1 MCRHCVITGITLVVT
16 VVVNVSCLVCL
27 VTAFALVPMLVCIGY
42 PSRAVAMSMRR
53 RRYAHSVCT
62 SIASTVVVAVHV
74 CPKLTLFLAFALF
87 PVVICIGY
95 PIRSEAMVVRRRCY
109 AHSVRTS
116 IASTVVVAV
125 YVCAKLALFLAFA
138 LFPVVICIGYPIRSK
153 AMVVWRRRYT
163 HSVSASVARAV
174 VIAVVVS
181 SLIKLLIVTACA
193 FVPVMSIILLPLCFC
208 TVICQ
213 FAIGLT
219 TNRTYCLGRAG
230 CRTAGVL
237 MIDSHAAF
245 ITVSVYRIAIIATF
259 ICYLSA
265 SVVAQVVVIGTVCVL
280 TNVGHAAVA
289 VANVIGVL
297 VQMSESR
304 ARGFGTVTAS

>member
-1 MCRHCVITGITLVVT
+1 
-16 VVVNVSCLVCL
+16 
-27 VTAFALVPMLVCIGY
+27 
-42 PSRAVAMSMRR
+42 MSMRR
-53 RRYAHSVCT
+53 RRYA
-62 SIASTVVVAVHV
+62 
-74 CPKLTLFLAFALF
+74 
-87 PVVICIGY
+87 
-95 PIRSEAMVVRRRCY
+95 
-109 AHSVRTS
+109 
-116 IASTVVVAV
+116 
-125 YVCAKLALFLAFA
+125 
-138 LFPVVICIGYPIRSK
+138 
-153 AMVVWRRRYT
+153 

-181 SLIKLLIVTACA
+181 SLIKFLTVTACT
-193 FVPVMSIILLPLCFC
+193 FVPVMSFVLLPLCFC

-219 TNRTYCLGRAG
+219 ANRTYCLGRAG

-280 TNVGHAAVA
+280 TNVGHATVS
-289 VANVIGVL
+289 VANVIGIL
-297 VQMSESR
+297 VQMSESHT
-304 ARGFGTVTAS
+304 RGFGTVTAS